1 LALRASAGTPAD
13 IVQLLNTEINKI
25 LSTAET
31 RKKAEDSGTDVEQ
44 MSPQQLADFTR
55 KELDYWGNVIKG
67 AKITLE

>member
-1 LALRASAGTPAD
+1 MRASAGTPAD

-44 MSPQQLADFTR
+44 MSPQQRADFTR